1 MAADEISADLA
12 DVDQRIQQLQGKM
25 LILQRQLHSQK
36 GHSAQGCGPAGV
48 GLCREMSPPQA
59 PLPAG
64 TGGHTRTT
72 SKGAGAAG
80 GGTGGAPEGG
90 TGNGRWAFA
99 SQS

>member
-1 MAADEISADLA
+1 MSIDLA
-12 DVDQRIQQLQGKM
+12 GVDQRIQQLQGKM

-36 GHSAQGCGPAGV
+36 GHSAQGCGPVGV

-64 TGGHTRTT
+64 AGEQTRATSTG
-72 SKGAGAAG
+72 AEEAG